1 MGSDS
6 ERRREERSSIDI
18 PLTFYVKGRNR
29 EHQGTAKNISVG
41 GMQIDTAAAIAFGTA
56 IDVYIVLPGGS
67 GRVRLPGIVRWA
79 RDGKIGIQF
88 QPLGAMETHLLTQI
102 TRNRE

>member
-1 MGSDS
+1 MASESD
-6 ERRREERSSIDI
+6 RRREDRASIDI

-41 GMQIDTAAAIAFGTA
+41 GMQIETATVTAFGTA

-79 RDGKIGIQF
+79 REGKIGIQF
-88 QPLGAMETHLLTQI
+88 QPLGAVETHLITQLAK
-102 TRNRE
+102 R